1 LRSLAPTFIFPL
13 PFIALRYAFFALLQ
27 RTNVPFLSAL
37 FAYVRVNRFNR
48 PARPAEGWTTRDT
61 PEDRAMFAVFV
72 SLFRT
77 WSR

>member
-1 LRSLAPTFIFPL
+1 L
-13 PFIALRYAFFALLQ
+13 ALLQ
-27 RTNVPFLSAL
+27 RTNVPFLLAL